1 MTFYIKVMVITIT
14 LFAIIMSGFK
24 VRDIMRDMNQAID
37 SGMNRTTLLVD
48 LQQGEANQLVR
59 NLIQNPAK
67 VKNLQK
73 FFQLNSADY
82 LTYSQNN
89 SGENDFYYIPHQ
101 VSEFMQSNNADKV
114 TFSLNQENQAIVAT
128 QKNPGGM
135 RVDSKKLRSSGL
147 YYGVPLI
154 NDATFQS
161 FGSVIVNFHPGTIN
175 DSLHYSP
182 NHNELQVFVLTDIG
196 RLRYSYNSNLSEYSK
211 KALMQDPNQNKSVLK
226 ILHKGYF
233 IRTQEAANGDQ
244 IIAMIPKNIIYK
256 RITCNVFLLLLG
268 AALIDIFLWWSLKYI
283 FRNYRKHM
291 RAMTDAMDS
300 ISKGDLKTR
309 VPVPEQEGEL
319 NTLANGINNMLNA
332 IDQYVVQIIQ
342 LQLEQKD
349 ANMKALQ
356 SQINPHF
363 LYNTLEYIRMY
374 AINEGQTELA
384 DVVFNFASLLRNNIS
399 QESTVTLDKEFE
411 FAEKYI
417 YLYQMR
423 FPDQVAYQFT
433 LNDNLQEMKVPKFII
448 QPLIENYFK
457 HGIDLERFDNAV
469 HIRADKFSDRVE
481 ISVSDNGT
489 PLDNR
494 QMAELNDKLA
504 SQDAKPISGDR
515 SIGLMNVKARMTGT
529 FGKNF
534 KMFITNN
541 KFKGVTVKMQ
551 IFLGE

>member
-1 MTFYIKVMVITIT
+1 MIKNRYNLQKLMTFYIKVMVITIT

-128 QKNPGGM
+128 QKNPGGV

-283 FRNYRKHM
+283 N
-291 RAMTDAMDS
+291 
-300 ISKGDLKTR
+300 
-309 VPVPEQEGEL
+309 
-319 NTLANGINNMLNA
+319 
-332 IDQYVVQIIQ
+332 
-342 LQLEQKD
+342 
-349 ANMKALQ
+349 
-356 SQINPHF
+356 
-363 LYNTLEYIRMY
+363 
-374 AINEGQTELA
+374 
-384 DVVFNFASLLRNNIS
+384 
-399 QESTVTLDKEFE
+399 
-411 FAEKYI
+411 
-417 YLYQMR
+417 
-423 FPDQVAYQFT
+423 
-433 LNDNLQEMKVPKFII
+433 
-448 QPLIENYFK
+448 
-457 HGIDLERFDNAV
+457 
-469 HIRADKFSDRVE
+469 
-481 ISVSDNGT
+481 
-489 PLDNR
+489 
-494 QMAELNDKLA
+494 
-504 SQDAKPISGDR
+504 
-515 SIGLMNVKARMTGT
+515 
-529 FGKNF
+529 
-534 KMFITNN
+534 
-541 KFKGVTVKMQ
+541 
-551 IFLGE
+551 